1 MAKDYFEFL
10 YFLPSG
16 MARAKTGYDPEI
28 VALGITM
35 RDTAF
40 TEEGARIPG
49 TPLTVRVEALPQ
61 GAKIEFD
68 YEGKLAYQN
77 FCCFEKSSL
86 EEMYTWVY
94 FYYRRYNL
102 GTPDMPWMARWMH
115 LVPVAG
121 PMPEEK
127 YSLLSQQWAFSY
139 FCTLYARQLADAGRL
154 P

>member
-1 MAKDYFEFL
+1 MVKNYIEIQ

-16 MARAKTGYDPEI
+16 MTLAETGYDPVI
-28 VALGITM
+28 AVLGIMM

-40 TEEGARIPG
+40 TEKGARIPG

-68 YEGKLAYQN
+68 YEGKLAYQY

-86 EEMYTWVY
+86 EEIYAWVY

-102 GTPDMPWMARWMH
+102 GTPDRPRMAQWIH
-115 LVPVAG
+115 LVQIPG
-121 PMPEEK
+121 PMPEEQ
-127 YSLLSQQWAFSY
+127 YSLLSQQWALAY
-139 FCTLYARQLADAGRL
+139 FRTLYASQLADAGRL
-154 P
+154 